1 MSYILLEIK
10 EGMAASVSAKP
21 KTIGSA
27 SAVSEVMTLLVEKLE
42 DDQREKISHWIKLI
56 EEHAEKL
63 VQALTQAQLKRR
75 KPEVV
80 AAAAVY
86 DAFLEFESRTN
97 TKLGLP
103 MMHEALSQSPCSI
116 NTTWNRL
123 FDNRASLMGDYL
135 DRVYVEKNGLPSD
148 AVSSV
153 IQGLTRAVYELTTDV
168 KKWLEKIEIEAIE
181 LTQSLKP
188 DIVSRD
194 PLLIAVTVIYAAIQ
208 QHHGKMMVRISQRDL
223 SLLST
228 SSPAMISKCW
238 LEIFG
243 S

>member
-1 MSYILLEIK
+1 
-10 EGMAASVSAKP
+10 MAASVSAKP
-21 KTIGSA
+21 KIIGSA
-27 SAVSEVMTLLVEKLE
+27 SALSEVMNLLVDKIE
-42 DDQREKISHWIKLI
+42 DDQREKLSHWIKLI
-56 EEHAEKL
+56 EEYAEKI
-63 VQALTQAQLKRR
+63 VHALTPAQLRRR

-97 TKLGLP
+97 IKLGLP
-103 MMHEALSQSPCSI
+103 MIHEALGQSPCSI

-135 DRVYVEKNGLPSD
+135 DEVYIDKKGLPAD

-153 IQGLTRAVYELTTDV
+153 IQGLTRAVYELTPEV
-168 KKWLEKIEIEAIE
+168 KKWLEKIEIGAIE

-188 DIVSRD
+188 DIVNKD
-194 PLLIAVTVIYAAIQ
+194 PLLIAVTVVYAAIQ
-208 QHHGKMMVRISQRDL
+208 RHHGKMMVRISQRDL

-238 LEIFG
+238 LDLFE

>member
-1 MSYILLEIK
+1 M
-10 EGMAASVSAKP
+10 ASVTTEL
-21 KTIGSA
+21 KTIASA
-27 SAVSEVMTLLVEKLE
+27 SAVSEVMSLLVEKLE
-42 DDQREKISHWIKLI
+42 DGQREKLSHWMKLI
-56 EEHAEKL
+56 EEHAEKI
-63 VQALTQAQLKRR
+63 VRTLTHAQLKRR

-86 DAFLEFESRTN
+86 DAFLEFESRT
-97 TKLGLP
+97 TIKLRLP
-103 MMHEALSQSPCSI
+103 MMHEALGHSHCSI
-116 NTTWNRL
+116 NTTWIRL

-153 IQGLTRAVYELTTDV
+153 ILTLTKAVHKMTTEV
-168 KKWLEKIEIEAIE
+168 KNWLEKIEIEAIE

-188 DIVSRD
+188 DITSRG
-194 PLLIAVTVIYAAIQ
+194 PLLIAVTVIYAATQ
-208 QHHGKMMVRISQRDL
+208 RHHGKMMVRISQRDL

-238 LEIFG
+238 LELFEN
-243 S
+243 

>member
-1 MSYILLEIK
+1 
-10 EGMAASVSAKP
+10 MAASVSTKL

-27 SAVSEVMTLLVEKLE
+27 SAVSEVMNLIVDKIE
-42 DDQREKISHWIKLI
+42 DDQREKLSHWIKLI
-56 EEHAEKL
+56 EEHAEKI
-63 VQALTQAQLKRR
+63 VHALTPAQLKRR

-86 DAFLEFESRTN
+86 DAFLEFESRT
-97 TKLGLP
+97 TIKLRLP
-103 MMHEALSQSPCSI
+103 MMQEALSQSPCTI

-135 DRVYVEKNGLPSD
+135 DRVYIEKNGLLPD

-153 IQGLTRAVYELTTDV
+153 IQALTKAVYEMTAEV

-181 LTQSLKP
+181 LARSLKS

-208 QHHGKMMVRISQRDL
+208 RHHGKMMVRISQRDL

-238 LEIFG
+238 LKLFE

>member
-1 MSYILLEIK
+1 
-10 EGMAASVSAKP
+10 MAASVSTKL

-27 SAVSEVMTLLVEKLE
+27 SAVSEVMNLIVDKIE
-42 DDQREKISHWIKLI
+42 DDQREKLSHWIKLI
-56 EEHAEKL
+56 EEHAEKI
-63 VQALTQAQLKRR
+63 VHALTPAQLKRR

-86 DAFLEFESRTN
+86 DAFLEFESRT
-97 TKLGLP
+97 TIKLRLP
-103 MMHEALSQSPCSI
+103 MMQEALSQSPCTI

-135 DRVYVEKNGLPSD
+135 DRVYIEKNGLLSD

-153 IQGLTRAVYELTTDV
+153 IQALTKAVYEMTTEV

-181 LTQSLKP
+181 LARSLKS

-208 QHHGKMMVRISQRDL
+208 RHHGKMMVRISQRDL

-238 LEIFG
+238 LKLFE

>member
-1 MSYILLEIK
+1 
-10 EGMAASVSAKP
+10 MAASVSTKL

-27 SAVSEVMTLLVEKLE
+27 SAVSEVMNLLVDKIE
-42 DDQREKISHWIKLI
+42 DDQREKLSHWIKLI
-56 EEHAEKL
+56 EEHAEKI
-63 VQALTQAQLKRR
+63 VHALTPAQLKRR

-86 DAFLEFESRTN
+86 DAFLEFESRT
-97 TKLGLP
+97 TIKLRLP
-103 MMHEALSQSPCSI
+103 MMQEALSQSPCTI

-135 DRVYVEKNGLPSD
+135 DRVYIEKNGLLPD

-153 IQGLTRAVYELTTDV
+153 IQALTKAVYEMTAEV

-181 LTQSLKP
+181 LAQSLKP
-188 DIVSRD
+188 DSRD
-194 PLLIAVTVIYAAIQ
+194 HLLIAVTVVYAAIQ

-238 LEIFG
+238 LKLFE

>member
-1 MSYILLEIK
+1 
-10 EGMAASVSAKP
+10 MAASVSTEL
-21 KTIGSA
+21 KTIASA
-27 SAVSEVMTLLVEKLE
+27 SAVSEVMNRLVEKLE

-56 EEHAEKL
+56 EEHAEKI
-63 VQALTQAQLKRR
+63 VQTLTHAQLKRR

-86 DAFLEFESRTN
+86 DAFLEFESRT
-97 TKLGLP
+97 TIKLRLP
-103 MMHEALSQSPCSI
+103 MMHEALGHSHCSI
-116 NTTWNRL
+116 NTTWIRL

-135 DRVYVEKNGLPSD
+135 DRVYIEKNGLPSD

-153 IQGLTRAVYELTTDV
+153 IHTLTRAIYEKTTEV
-168 KKWLEKIEIEAIE
+168 KNWLEKIEIAAIE

-188 DIVSRD
+188 DIASMD

-208 QHHGKMMVRISQRDL
+208 LHHGKKMVRISQRDL
-223 SLLST
+223 SLLS
-228 SSPAMISKCW
+228 SYSPAIISRCW
-238 LEIFG
+238 LELFE

>member
-1 MSYILLEIK
+1 
-10 EGMAASVSAKP
+10 MAASVSTKL

-27 SAVSEVMTLLVEKLE
+27 SAVSEVMNLIVDKIE
-42 DDQREKISHWIKLI
+42 DDQREKLSHWIKLI
-56 EEHAEKL
+56 EEHAEKI
-63 VQALTQAQLKRR
+63 VHALTPAQLKRR

-86 DAFLEFESRTN
+86 DAFLEFESRT
-97 TKLGLP
+97 TIKLRLP
-103 MMHEALSQSPCSI
+103 MMHEALGQSPCSI

-135 DRVYVEKNGLPSD
+135 DRVYIEKNGLLSD

-153 IQGLTRAVYELTTDV
+153 IQALTKAVYEMTTEV

-181 LTQSLKP
+181 LARSLKS

-208 QHHGKMMVRISQRDL
+208 RHHGKMMVRISQRDL

-238 LEIFG
+238 LELFEG
-243 S
+243 

>member
-1 MSYILLEIK
+1 M
-10 EGMAASVSAKP
+10 ASVSTEL
-21 KTIGSA
+21 KTIASA
-27 SAVSEVMTLLVEKLE
+27 SAVSEVMNLLVEKLE
-42 DDQREKISHWIKLI
+42 DGQREKLSHWTKLI
-56 EEHAEKL
+56 EEHAEKI

-80 AAAAVY
+80 AAAAFY
-86 DAFLEFESRTN
+86 DAFLEFESRT
-97 TKLGLP
+97 TIKLRLP
-103 MMHEALSQSPCSI
+103 MMHEALGQSPCSI
-116 NTTWNRL
+116 NTTWIRL

-153 IQGLTRAVYELTTDV
+153 IHTLTKAVHEMTTEV
-168 KKWLEKIEIEAIE
+168 KNWLEKIEIEAIE

-188 DIVSRD
+188 DIVNRD

-208 QHHGKMMVRISQRDL
+208 RHHGKMMVRISQRDL

-238 LEIFG
+238 LELFEN
-243 S
+243 

>member
-1 MSYILLEIK
+1 
-10 EGMAASVSAKP
+10 MAASVSAKP
-21 KTIGSA
+21 KIIGSA
-27 SAVSEVMTLLVEKLE
+27 SAVSEVMNLLVDKIE
-42 DDQREKISHWIKLI
+42 DDQREKLLHWIKLI
-56 EEHAEKL
+56 EEYAEKI
-63 VQALTQAQLKRR
+63 VHALTPAQLRRR

-86 DAFLEFESRTN
+86 DAFLEFKSRT
-97 TKLGLP
+97 TIKLRLP
-103 MMHEALSQSPCSI
+103 MMHEALGQSSCSI

-135 DRVYVEKNGLPSD
+135 DRVYIEKNGLPSD

-153 IQGLTRAVYELTTDV
+153 MHALTRAVYQLTTEV
-168 KKWLEKIEIEAIE
+168 KKWLAKIETEAIE

-188 DIVSRD
+188 AIVSRD
-194 PLLIAVTVIYAAIQ
+194 PLLIAVTVVYATIQ
-208 QHHGKMMVRISQRDL
+208 RHHGKMRVRISQRDL

-238 LEIFG
+238 LELFE

>member
-1 MSYILLEIK
+1 
-10 EGMAASVSAKP
+10 MAASVSTKL
-21 KTIGSA
+21 KTTVSA
-27 SAVSEVMTLLVEKLE
+27 SAVSEVMNLLVEKIE
-42 DDQREKISHWIKLI
+42 EDQREILSHWIKLI
-56 EEHAEKL
+56 EEHAEKI
-63 VQALTQAQLKRR
+63 VHALTPAQMKRR

-86 DAFLEFESRTN
+86 DAFLEFESRTAI
-97 TKLGLP
+97 KLRLP
-103 MMHEALSQSPCSI
+103 MMHKALGQSSCSI

-135 DRVYVEKNGLPSD
+135 DRVYVEKNGVLSD

-153 IQGLTRAVYELTTDV
+153 IHALTRAVYQLTTDV
-168 KKWLEKIEIEAIE
+168 KNWLAKIEMEAIE

-188 DIVSRD
+188 DFTSMD
-194 PLLIAVTVIYAAIQ
+194 TLLIAVTVVYAAIQ
-208 QHHGKMMVRISQRDL
+208 RHHGKMMIRISQRDL

-238 LEIFG
+238 LELFE